1 MVGHAP
7 PPIFRR
13 GPAPRVRLWVF
24 VIACLAMLVADLH
37 FRYLEVV
44 RQTLSVVL
52 YPVEMA
58 AATPAEFVRN
68 ASKYFATLIKVQR
81 ENREMRRKALADA
94 ERLLRQTDLEQEN
107 ARLRGLLA
115 MSERITVTSV
125 AADVL
130 YEARDVFSRKVI
142 VDHGSQHDVTAGQ
155 VVVDELGV
163 IGQVTRVYPIQS
175 EVTLLT
181 DKAQAVPVRVERTG
195 QRGVVY
201 GAGEGMLELRYLLAN
216 ADVQPG
222 DRLVTSGL
230 DGLFLPGLPVARV
243 VSVNRELQA
252 FAQIVCEPVAR
263 VGHAAQVLIL
273 GRAQPAPER
282 QVPPADKAKD

>member
-1 MVGHAP
+1 M
-7 PPIFRR
+7 FRR
-13 GPAPRVRLWVF
+13 GLAPMVRLWTF
-24 VIACLAMLVADLH
+24 VVLCLAMLVADLH

-68 ASKYFATLIKVQR
+68 ASKYFATLIKLQR
-81 ENREMRRKALADA
+81 ENRDLRDKALADA
-94 ERLLRQTDLEQEN
+94 ERLLRQAELEREN
-107 ARLRGLLA
+107 LRLRGLMA
-115 MSERITVTSV
+115 MSDRVPVTSV

-142 VDHGSQHDVTAGQ
+142 LDRGSQHDVLAGQ
-155 VVVDELGV
+155 VVVDEQGV

-181 DKAQAVPVRVERTG
+181 DKTQAIPVRIERTG

-201 GAGEGMLELRYLLAN
+201 GVGEGALELRYLLAN

-230 DGLFLPGLPVARV
+230 DGLILAGLPVARV
-243 VSVNRELQA
+243 TSINRDVQA
-252 FAQIVCEPVAR
+252 FAIIACEPI
-263 VGHAAQVLIL
+263 AAVRRASQVLVL
-273 GRAQPAPER
+273 GQVKPPVALAPDELAR
-282 QVPPADKAKD
+282 KE